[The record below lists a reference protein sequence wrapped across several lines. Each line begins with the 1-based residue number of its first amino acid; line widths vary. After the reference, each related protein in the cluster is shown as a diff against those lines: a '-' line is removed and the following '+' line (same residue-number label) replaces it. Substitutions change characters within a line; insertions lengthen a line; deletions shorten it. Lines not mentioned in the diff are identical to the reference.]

1 MLETQLAQIA
11 SAIPSFESDKIPSK
25 RENMETTNLVDIKDF
40 SFGDQDLPIKKSD
53 SGSPIIE
60 CIVGPHTFKML
71 FVI

>member
-11 SAIPSFESDKIPSK
+11 LVIPSFESSRIPAK
-25 RENMETTNLVDIKDF
+25 PKNMETANLVDIKYF
-40 SFGDQDLPIKKSD
+40 NFRDQDLPIKKSD